1 MVILGSAAGPGSG
14 SGLRDQSWS
23 GAGSRLALLRPW
35 SGSRS
40 RLGLWSRRVSGAWT
54 RSRPRSLSGMGAW
67 TRSRSSYIPAR
78 G

>member
-1 MVILGSAAGPGSG
+1 MVILSVRLTGLVSVSGPWARS
-14 SGLRDQSWS
+14 S
-23 GAGSRLALLRPW
+23 AGSRA
-35 SGSRS
+35 
-40 RLGLWSRRVSGAWT
+40 WSRRVSGAWT